1 MNADK
6 LVKLG
11 IDLRDRWSGE
21 VKTLCPKCSHQRKKK
36 SDPSLGVNIDTGVWK
51 CHHCGWSGS
60 VNQYVRPEPKQPIKT
75 DGIYEYFEKRKISKE
90 TVEYFGIAESKEWM
104 PQDQK
109 EHRVICFNYFLDG
122 ELINIKFK
130 TADKK
135 FKMVKDARKIP
146 YNIDAIKDSHYVI
159 ICEGEEETM
168 VWHQSGLRA
177 VSVPNGASKNNNNLD
192 WLDSTYE
199 LFDEKVIYLATDNDE
214 PGRKLK
220 EDLAR
225 RFTSAD
231 IRIIEF
237 PENEKDANDC
247 LKRYGQDFITRL
259 FENAKPLPISEISSA
274 LDYLS
279 TIQSYHKDGYPVGS
293 LVGMSE
299 TDDHISWNRG
309 ELGVVTGIPGSGKST
324 WLDYMFIRL
333 AYLKNWKFGVF
344 SPENIAPLKITR
356 MSEQLLGKPLSSMNS
371 VEIEHSVQ
379 IISKHFWFYNVETLE
394 DYTLGNLL
402 RLGET
407 LIKRHGIDCLLLDP
421 FNYIE
426 NDSTEDS
433 SNEKIGILLRTL
445 KKFAVKNNVLVV
457 LVAHPR
463 KMDRTSAGYNVPR
476 LYDISGSHHFFNVP
490 DWGLAVHRSFQNG
503 QKDPVEV
510 HIQKIKWHFRG
521 KLGRVDY
528 EFDRASGQYSEDDK
542 FRSLITIKNDLETN
556 ENDLFSSSEAWG
568 RGSGI
573 QPQSDLFL

>member
-21 VKTLCPKCSHQRKKK
+21 VKTICPKCAHSRKKK

-60 VNQYVRPEPKQPIKT
+60 VNQYVRPEPRKPIET
-75 DGIYEYFEKRKISKE
+75 DGVYEYFDKRKISR
-90 TVEYFGIAESKEWM
+90 TTLDAFGVTEGKEWM

-109 EHRVICFNYFLDG
+109 EHRVICFNYYLDG

-146 YNIDAIKDSHYVI
+146 YNIDSIKDSHYVI
-159 ICEGEEETM
+159 VCEGEEETM
-168 VWHQSGLRA
+168 VWHQSDLRA
-177 VSVPNGASKNNNNLD
+177 ISVPNGASRNNNNLD
-192 WLDSTYE
+192 WLDATID

-214 PGRKLK
+214 PGRKLR

-225 RFTSAD
+225 RFTAAD

-259 FENAKPLPISEISSA
+259 FENAKALPVTEISSPA
-274 LDYLS
+274 DYLS
-279 TIQSYHKDGYPVGS
+279 TILSYHKDGYPIGS

-324 WLDYMFIRL
+324 WLDYIFVRL
-333 AYLKNWKFGVF
+333 AHLKNWKFGVF

-356 MSEQLLGKPLSSMNS
+356 MTEQLLGKPLSSMNQG
-371 VEIEHSVQ
+371 EIEQGVS
-379 IISKHFWFYNVETLE
+379 IINNHFWFYNVETLE
-394 DYTLGNLL
+394 DYTLTNLL
-402 RLGET
+402 RLAEM
-407 LIKRHGIDCLLLDP
+407 LVKRNGIDCLLLDP

-426 NDSTEDS
+426 NDIDEDS
-433 SNEKIGILLRTL
+433 SNEKIGNLLRRL

-463 KMDRTSAGYNVPR
+463 KMDKTSAGYNVPR

-510 HIQKIKWHFRG
+510 HVQKIKWHFRG
-521 KLGRVDY
+521 KLGRIEY
-528 EFDRASGQYSEDDK
+528 EFDRESGQYSEDGNFK
-542 FRSLITIKNDLETN
+542 SLLNVKIDIQSD
-556 ENDLFSSSEAWG
+556 ENDLFFSPQAWG
-568 RGSGI
+568 RGHGI
-573 QPQSDLFL
+573 QPEPTLL

>member
-21 VKTLCPKCSHQRKKK
+21 VKTICPKCAHSRKKK

-60 VNQYVRPEPKQPIKT
+60 VNQYVRPEPRKPIET
-75 DGIYEYFEKRKISKE
+75 DGVYEYFDKRKISR
-90 TVEYFGIAESKEWM
+90 TTLDAFGVTEGREWM

-109 EHRVICFNYFLDG
+109 EHRVICFNYYLDG

-146 YNIDAIKDSHYVI
+146 YNIDSIKDSHYVI
-159 ICEGEEETM
+159 VCEGEEETM
-168 VWHQSGLRA
+168 VWHQSDLRA
-177 VSVPNGASKNNNNLD
+177 ISVPNGASRNNNNLD
-192 WLDSTYE
+192 WLDATID

-214 PGRKLK
+214 PGRKLR

-225 RFTSAD
+225 RFTAAD

-259 FENAKPLPISEISSA
+259 FENAKALPVTEISSPA
-274 LDYLS
+274 DYLS
-279 TIQSYHKDGYPVGS
+279 TILSYHKDGYPIGS

-324 WLDYMFIRL
+324 WLDYIFVRL
-333 AYLKNWKFGVF
+333 AHLKNWKFGVF

-356 MSEQLLGKPLSSMNS
+356 MTEQLLGKPLSSMNQG
-371 VEIEHSVQ
+371 EIEQGVS
-379 IISKHFWFYNVETLE
+379 IINNHFWFYNVETLE
-394 DYTLGNLL
+394 DYTLTNLL
-402 RLGET
+402 RLAEM
-407 LIKRHGIDCLLLDP
+407 LVKRNGIDCLLLDP

-426 NDSTEDS
+426 NDIDEDS
-433 SNEKIGILLRTL
+433 SNEKIGNLLRRL

-463 KMDRTSAGYNVPR
+463 KMDKTSAGYNVPR

-510 HIQKIKWHFRG
+510 HVQKIKWHFRG
-521 KLGRVDY
+521 KLGRIEY
-528 EFDRASGQYSEDDK
+528 EFDRESGQYSEDGNFK
-542 FRSLITIKNDLETN
+542 SLLNVKIDIQSD
-556 ENDLFSSSEAWG
+556 ENDLFFSPQAWG
-568 RGSGI
+568 RGHGI
-573 QPQSDLFL
+573 QPEPTLL

>member
-6 LVKLG
+6 LIKLG
-11 IDLRDRWSGE
+11 IDLRNRWSGE
-21 VKTLCPKCSHQRKKK
+21 VKTICPKCSHQRKKK

-60 VNQYVRPEPKQPIKT
+60 VNQYVRPEPKQPIKSE
-75 DGIYEYFEKRKISKE
+75 GIFEFFDKRKISKE
-90 TVEYFGIAESKEWM
+90 TIEAFAITESREWM

-146 YNIDAIKDSHYVI
+146 YNVDAIKDSSYVI

-168 VWHQSGLRA
+168 VWYQSGLRA

-192 WLDSTYE
+192 WLDSTYD
-199 LFDEKVIYLATDNDE
+199 LFDNKVIYLATDNDE
-214 PGRKLK
+214 PGRKLQA
-220 EDLAR
+220 DIAR
-225 RFTSAD
+225 RFSGHD

-237 PENEKDANDC
+237 PEGDKDANDC

-259 FENAKPLPISEISSA
+259 FENAKPLPVDEISTA
-274 LDYLS
+274 MDYLS
-279 TIQSYHKDGYPVGS
+279 VIQSYQKDGYPIGAHVE
-293 LVGMSE
+293 MPE
-299 TDDHISWNRG
+299 TDSHFSWNRG

-324 WLDYMFIRL
+324 WLDYMFVRL
-333 AYLKNWKFGVF
+333 AHLKNWKFGIF
-344 SPENIAPLKITR
+344 SPENIAPLKLTR
-356 MSEQLLGKPLSSMNS
+356 MSEQILGKSLEKMNS
-371 VEIEHSVQ
+371 TEVEHSLK
-379 IISKHFWFYNVETLE
+379 ILDNHFWFYNVEMIE
-394 DYTLGNLL
+394 DYSLTNLL
-402 RLGET
+402 RLGSM
-407 LIKRHGIDCLLLDP
+407 LVKRHGIDCLCLDP

-426 NDSTEDS
+426 QDGNEES
-433 SNEKIGILLRTL
+433 SNERIGGLLRTL

-490 DWGLAVHRSFQNG
+490 DWGLAVHRSFQDG

-521 KLGRVDY
+521 KLGRIDY
-528 EFDRASGQYSEDDK
+528 EFDRASGQYSEDGK
-542 FRSLITIKNDLETN
+542 FNSLINIKHDLQSD
-556 ENDLFSSSEAWG
+556 ENDLFGSQEAWG
-568 RGSGI
+568 RGYGI
-573 QPQSDLFL
+573 QPQSTLL

>member
-6 LVKLG
+6 LIKLG

-21 VKTLCPKCSHQRKKK
+21 VKTICPKCSQQRKKK
-36 SDPSLGVNIDTGVWK
+36 NDPSLGVNIDTGVWK

-75 DGIYEYFEKRKISKE
+75 EGIYEYFEKRKIAKE
-90 TVEYFGIAESKEWM
+90 TVESFGITESKEWM

-109 EHRVICFNYFLDG
+109 EHRVICFNYYLNED
-122 ELINIKFK
+122 LINIKFK

-146 YNIDAIKDSHYVI
+146 YNVDAIKDSTYVI

-168 VWHQSGLRA
+168 VWHQSNLRA

-199 LFDEKVIYLATDNDE
+199 LFEGKVIYLATDNDE
-214 PGRKLK
+214 PGRKLQA
-220 EDLAR
+220 DIAR
-225 RFTSAD
+225 RFSGHD

-259 FENAKPLPISEISSA
+259 FENAKPLPVAELSSA

-293 LVGMSE
+293 LVEMSE
-299 TDDHISWNRG
+299 TDEHISWNRG

-324 WLDYMFIRL
+324 WLDYIFVRL
-333 AYLKNWKFGVF
+333 AHLKNWKFGVF

-371 VEIEHSVQ
+371 TEIEHAVQ
-379 IISKHFWFYNVETLE
+379 IINNHFWFYNVETLE
-394 DYTLGNLL
+394 DYTLSNLL
-402 RLGET
+402 RLAET

-421 FNYIE
+421 FNYID

-433 SNEKIGILLRTL
+433 SNEKIGILLRSL

-521 KLGRVDY
+521 KLGRIDY
-528 EFDRASGQYSEDDK
+528 EFNRDSGQYSEDGK
-542 FRSLITIKNDLETN
+542 FNSLINIKHDLQSD
-556 ENDLFSSSEAWG
+556 ENDLFGSQEAWG
-568 RGSGI
+568 RGRGI
-573 QPQSDLFL
+573 QPQSELL